1 MGCGASSTSGGSSPP
16 TSSGNNPKV
25 YFDIDIG
32 GSPSGRITMELR
44 SDVVPKTAENFR
56 ALCTHEKGF
65 GYKGSSFHR
74 VIPQFMCQV
83 RCFLSVVCM

>member
-44 SDVVPKTAENFR
+44 SDVVPKQLKTFELYVLMKRGLDIKDHLSTVLYHNS
-56 ALCTHEKGF
+56 C
-65 GYKGSSFHR
+65 
-74 VIPQFMCQV
+74 V
-83 RCFLSVVCM
+83 R